1 MGISIF
7 SLFPTLSL
15 VLSLNFPTTQ
25 SSPSSLSSPS
35 SIYDHL
41 ESNGLPKGLLPK
53 GITDFSIDPGTHRF
67 HVNLT
72 QPCNAKFENQL
83 HYDWNISGVLSF
95 GKIANL
101 SGMSQQELFL
111 WFPVISIR
119 VDDPSS
125 GLINFDVGVVDKQ
138 FSLSLFEIPRECT
151 AVDPDD
157 SHSQSDNSQKRSK
170 SLGIGTVE
178 EHVLRAIS

>member
-15 VLSLNFPTTQ
+15 ISLFLLYLNFPTTQ
-25 SSPSSLSSPS
+25 SSPP

-41 ESNGLPKGLLPK
+41 ENNGLPKGLLPK
-53 GITDFSIDPGTHRF
+53 GIIDFSIDPDTNRF
-67 HVNLT
+67 YVNLT

-83 HYDWNISGVLSF
+83 HYDLNISGVLSSR
-95 GKIANL
+95 KIANL

-119 VDDPSS
+119 VDDPRS

-157 SHSQSDNSQKRSK
+157 SHSQPDNSQ
-170 SLGIGTVE
+170 V
-178 EHVLRAIS
+178 

>member
-15 VLSLNFPTTQ
+15 ILFLLSLNFPFTQ
-25 SSPSSLSSPS
+25 SSPS

-41 ESNGLPKGLLPK
+41 ERNGLPMGLLPK
-53 GITDFSIDPGTHRF
+53 GITDFSIDPDTQRF
-67 HVNLT
+67 QVNLT

-83 HYDWNISGVLSF
+83 HYDFNISGFLSF
-95 GKIANL
+95 GKILNL
-101 SGMSQQELFL
+101 SGVSQQELFL
-111 WFPVISIR
+111 WFPVNSIR

-138 FSLSLFEIPRECT
+138 FSLSLFESPRDCT
-151 AVDPDD
+151 AVDPSD
-157 SHSQSDNSQKRSK
+157 SHSNSQPSK

-178 EHVLRAIS
+178 EHMLRDVS

>member
-7 SLFPTLSL
+7 SLFPTFSLSFL
-15 VLSLNFPTTQ
+15 LISLYFPTTQ
-25 SSPSSLSSPS
+25 SSPS

-41 ESNGLPKGLLPK
+41 ESNGLPMGLLPK
-53 GITDFSIDPGTHRF
+53 GITDFSIDPDTHLF
-67 HVNLT
+67 QVLT

-83 HYDWNISGVLSF
+83 HYDFNISGVLTF

-101 SGMSQQELFL
+101 SGVLQQELFL

-138 FSLSLFEIPRECT
+138 FSLSLFEIPRDCT

-157 SHSQSDNSQKRSK
+157 SHSQSKNSQKLSE

-178 EHVLRAIS
+178 EHRLRAVS

>member
-1 MGISIF
+1 MKRAPNMGISIF

-15 VLSLNFPTTQ
+15 CFLLLSLNFPTT
-25 SSPSSLSSPS
+25 LSSPS

-41 ESNGLPKGLLPK
+41 ERNGLPMGILPK
-53 GITDFSIDPGTHRF
+53 GITDFSIDPDTNRF
-67 HVNLT
+67 QVNLT

-83 HYDWNISGVLSF
+83 HYDFNISGVLSF

-101 SGMSQQELFL
+101 SGVSQQELFL
-111 WFPVISIR
+111 WFPVINIR
-119 VDDPSS
+119 VDDPNS

-138 FSLSLFEIPRECT
+138 FSLSLFDSPRDCT

-157 SHSQSDNSQKRSK
+157 SHSQSENSQVAS
-170 SLGIGTVE
+170 
-178 EHVLRAIS
+178 A

>member
-15 VLSLNFPTTQ
+15 SFLLLSLDFPITQ
-25 SSPSSLSSPS
+25 SSLSS
-35 SIYDHL
+35 IYYHL

-53 GITDFSIDPGTHRF
+53 GITDFSIDPDTHHF
-67 HVNLT
+67 QVNLT
-72 QPCNAKFENQL
+72 QPCNAKFENQF
-83 HYDWNISGVLSF
+83 HYDFNISGVLSF

-101 SGMSQQELFL
+101 SGVSQQDLFL

-125 GLINFDVGVVDKQ
+125 GLIDFDVGVVDKQ
-138 FSLSLFEIPRECT
+138 FSLSLFEIPRDCT
-151 AVDPDD
+151 AVDPYD
-157 SHSQSDNSQKRSK
+157 SHFQPENSQKPSE
-170 SLGIGTVE
+170 SLDIGIVE
-178 EHVLRAIS
+178 EHMLRAVS

>member
-7 SLFPTLSL
+7 SLVSTLSL
-15 VLSLNFPTTQ
+15 SFLLLSINFPTAQ
-25 SSPSSLSSPS
+25 SSPS

-41 ESNGLPKGLLPK
+41 EINGLPIGLLPK
-53 GITDFSIDPGTHRF
+53 GITEFSIDPDTQRF
-67 HVNLT
+67 QVNLT
-72 QPCNAKFENQL
+72 QACNAKFENQL
-83 HYDWNISGVLSF
+83 HYDFNISGVLSF

-101 SGMSQQELFL
+101 SGVSQQELFL

-125 GLINFDVGVVDKQ
+125 GLINFDVGVVNKQ
-138 FSLSLFEIPRECT
+138 FSLSLFEIPRDCT

-157 SHSQSDNSQKRSK
+157 YHSQSENSQVAS
-170 SLGIGTVE
+170 S
-178 EHVLRAIS
+178 

>member
-7 SLFPTLSL
+7 SFFPTLSQSFFL
-15 VLSLNFPTTQ
+15 LSLNFPTTQ
-25 SSPSSLSSPS
+25 SSPT

-41 ESNGLPKGLLPK
+41 ERNGLPMGLLPK
-53 GITDFSIDPGTHRF
+53 GITDFSIDPDTHRF
-67 HVNLT
+67 QVNLS
-72 QPCNAKFENQL
+72 QPCNTKFENQL
-83 HYDWNISGVLSF
+83 HYDFNISGVLSF
-95 GKIANL
+95 GKIVNL
-101 SGMSQQELFL
+101 SGVSQQDLFL

-138 FSLSLFEIPRECT
+138 FSLALFESPHDCT

-157 SHSQSDNSQKRSK
+157 SRSQSENSQPSE

-178 EHVLRAIS
+178 EHMLRAVS